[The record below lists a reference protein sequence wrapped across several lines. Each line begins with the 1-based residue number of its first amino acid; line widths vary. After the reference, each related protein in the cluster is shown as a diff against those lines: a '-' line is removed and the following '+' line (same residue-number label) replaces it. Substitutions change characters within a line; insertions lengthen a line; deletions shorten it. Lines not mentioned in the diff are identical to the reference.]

1 MQTVQQI
8 ATAAANNLLTDE
20 CYTVA
25 YFTGDCAYFDM
36 LDGIFPSV
44 GTCKAEQECSDEH
57 YEALSTALA
66 DTMHQITGLRQDN
79 ELSIDEVTAIIRPHL
94 RK

>member
-20 CYTVA
+20 YYTIA
-25 YFTGDCAYFDM
+25 YFTGDCAYLDM

-44 GTCKAEQECSDEH
+44 GTCKADQECSDEH
-57 YEALSTALA
+57 YEALHAALA
-66 DTMHQITGLRQDN
+66 EVMHTVTGLRQDT
-79 ELSIDEVTAIIRPHL
+79 ELSNDVVTAIIRPHL